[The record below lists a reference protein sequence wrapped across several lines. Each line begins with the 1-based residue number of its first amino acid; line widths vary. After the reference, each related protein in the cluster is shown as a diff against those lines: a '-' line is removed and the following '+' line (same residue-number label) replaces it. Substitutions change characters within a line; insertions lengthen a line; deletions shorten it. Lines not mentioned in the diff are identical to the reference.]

1 MRYIKFTLSILAIF
15 GLLIA
20 LGELLGRF
28 KDQDRI
34 DFANAIGR
42 DMKCTIDHPGA
53 IIFIRDSTI
62 KNPIFKELDIK
73 KEIESVVFIGLLIG
87 GNNSDSAFQVN
98 SITAGDIV
106 LRRTNGQLTIP
117 LCSYEDMKRWSKE
130 TPLWKW
136 LGWGI
141 VAVSVLL
148 GLILLIIEE
157 FISKKPKPFE
167 HASPEVQRRPD

>member
-15 GLLIA
+15 GLLIS

-28 KDQDRI
+28 KDHDRI

-42 DMKCTIDHPGA
+42 DLKCPIDHPGA
-53 IIFIRDSTI
+53 KIFIRDFTS
-62 KNPIFKELDIK
+62 KNPIFKELDIE
-73 KEIESVVFIGLLIG
+73 KEIESVIFVGMVTG
-87 GNNSDSAFQVN
+87 GNNPDSAFQLN

-106 LRRTNGQLTIP
+106 LRSTNGQATVP
-117 LCSYEDMKRWSKE
+117 LCSYEDLKRWSKE
-130 TPLWKW
+130 TPFWKW

-157 FISKKPKPFE
+157 FISKKPKPI
-167 HASPEVQRRPD
+167 